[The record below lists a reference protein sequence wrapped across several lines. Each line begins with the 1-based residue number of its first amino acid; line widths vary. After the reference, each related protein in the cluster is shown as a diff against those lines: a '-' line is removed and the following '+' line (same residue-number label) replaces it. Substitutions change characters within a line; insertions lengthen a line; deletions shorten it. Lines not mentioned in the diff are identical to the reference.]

1 MKKLVKWKWFIIPGK
16 VCLNFY
22 EPMFLL
28 AGSKDGNFLAT
39 WRALWSWMRC
49 MGCCVYYF
57 NILQHIWAKWRRIK
71 YLRMADVLCIMECIL
86 LLPFKVK
93 WCWQLIHRMFGEI
106 WMKLQKLSKIPS
118 QGLRGSGYILYE
130 ILDWRAVS
138 PIRSDLTKGYLA
150 KYFLI
155 FWSMLFHP
163 EKYF

>member
-1 MKKLVKWKWFIIPGK
+1 
-16 VCLNFY
+16 
-22 EPMFLL
+22 MFLL

-93 WCWQLIHRMFGEI
+93 WCWQLIHTLFGEI

-118 QGLRGSGYILYE
+118 QGIRAFFRGSGHILYE

-138 PIRSDLTKGYLA
+138 QRISCKIFSDLLKHA
-150 KYFLI
+150 VSPWEVFLVLLDI
-155 FWSMLFHP
+155 PPTYALWF
-163 EKYF
+163 K